1 MIYVFT
7 LIVCLCLVWK
17 YDWHGEIK
25 HKEYWLNGLLVWYI
39 LLSALQYYVGTDIA
53 IYIEKYTYF
62 REAFNLESFV
72 NNVEERVQPGWLL
85 LSFFCKLFTDDFILM
100 KIIQAVFFNIAVFS
114 FFKRESKYVF
124 LCIFFFSVVDYLV
137 CNFNVLRQSYS
148 IAFGLYAV
156 SYLKN
161 GNYWKYGLF
170 VILAFMFHNS
180 ALLLLALPIIKFFK
194 PNRYTIPL
202 VLGAVVLVI
211 YTLIKVNME
220 SLAYSI
226 VGSGMMGD
234 SGSDIAMMYLNDDK
248 LGAREGAKFTFH
260 ALIVFIVVTYY
271 IIKRRDFFW
280 GGFGVAYL
288 FVLMLTTMMPILWR
302 YRLFFDFPYYVMLA
316 QLIVEFP
323 LKRFKQIKYLF
334 YIGAIAVFM
343 YFPIKDYLYK
353 APYEKHRYI
362 DQYYPY
368 HSIFDPKMEERE

>member
-1 MIYVFT
+1 MIYVIT
-7 LIVCLCLVWK
+7 LLVCLFLVWK
-17 YDWHGEIK
+17 YDWRGEIK
-25 HKEYWLNGLLVWYI
+25 NKDKWFKGLLIWYI
-39 LLSALQYYVGTDIA
+39 LISALQYYVGSDMSL
-53 IYIEKYTYF
+53 YIEKY
-62 REAFNLESFV
+62 ESFNEKLTLDSFV
-72 NNVEERVQPGWLL
+72 DNAGERVQPGWLL
-85 LSFFCKLFTDDFILM
+85 LSWFCKLFTDDFILM
-100 KIIQAVFFNIAVFS
+100 KIIQATFFNIAVFS

-124 LCIFFFSVVDYLV
+124 LCLFFFSVTDYLV

-161 GNYWKYGLF
+161 GNYWKYGLSVF
-170 VILAFMFHNS
+170 LAFMFHNS
-180 ALLLLALPIIKFFK
+180 AILLLTLPIIKFFK

-202 VLGAVVLVI
+202 ALGVVALVI
-211 YTLIKVNME
+211 YALFRVNME

-226 VGSGMMGD
+226 VGSGMMGE
-234 SGSDIAMMYLNDDK
+234 SGSDMAMMYLNDDK

-271 IIKRRDFFW
+271 IIKRRDLFW

-316 QLIVEFP
+316 QLVVEFP
-323 LKRFKQIKYLF
+323 LKRFKQVKYLF
-334 YIGAIAVFM
+334 YAACIVVFM
-343 YFPIKDYLYK
+343 YFPMKDYLHK
-353 APYEKHRYI
+353 APYDKHRYV

-368 HSIFDPKMEERE
+368 HSIFDPVKEERD